1 MVKRQVLVLGG
12 EGGVC
17 GTRNEPERVVIR
29 AIAEEDH
36 AELIAVGF
44 LEPEDVRVELD
55 GPLDVRDME
64 QDMADLARANR
75 CRHDFLPRSSRS
87 FVTYRMKGLTP
98 SASLRLTVD
107 SSLASRLPSRP
118 PARPCYRPDLRSTG
132 IGPDLLCGSEGL

>member
-12 EGGVC
+12 EDGVC

-29 AIAEEDH
+29 AIAEKDH

-75 CRHDFLPRSSRS
+75 CRHDF
-87 FVTYRMKGLTP
+87 
-98 SASLRLTVD
+98 SLSKLFRVSLLSHTVR
-107 SSLASRLPSRP
+107 AAHRR
-118 PARPCYRPDLRSTG
+118 
-132 IGPDLLCGSEGL
+132 